1 MRERERRGREK
12 VKRGRGGRGG
22 CREEGFDIS
31 GSGSIS
37 NYPVISSKQRI
48 LHAAN
53 TRNFHQSHDLSVETE
68 LKTITP
74 VRAEHPVYGSLERP
88 PANAMSRARLVRVI
102 YRDNTPN
109 SDFLN

>member
-1 MRERERRGREK
+1 MTSSLRNLAHEDLKREGEGEKEREGEERE
-12 VKRGRGGRGG
+12 GEGGRGG
-22 CREEGFDIS
+22 VGEGRREEGFTIS

-53 TRNFHQSHDLSVETE
+53 TRDFHQPHDLSVGTE

-74 VRAEHPVYGSLERP
+74 ARAEHPVSY
-88 PANAMSRARLVRVI
+88 
-102 YRDNTPN
+102 
-109 SDFLN
+109 